1 MKSKLTKLKVF
12 IKKNISINI
21 KCTPTKSNL
30 LVANTTAKLSKMFM
44 TIIVTIMNTYLIIKI
59 LKILN
64 YYNLSNLDKTLSNV
78 IKFLNSFMNNMTSSL
93 NLKLILLKMK
103 SKKL

>member
-1 MKSKLTKLKVF
+1 MLCNKKKKVF

-21 KCTPTKSNL
+21 KCNTTKTNL

-44 TIIVTIMNTYLIIKI
+44 TIIAITMNTYLIIKI

-64 YYNLSNLDKTLSNV
+64 YYNLYNLDKTLLNV
-78 IKFLNSFMNNMTSSL
+78 MNFLNSFMNNMPSSL